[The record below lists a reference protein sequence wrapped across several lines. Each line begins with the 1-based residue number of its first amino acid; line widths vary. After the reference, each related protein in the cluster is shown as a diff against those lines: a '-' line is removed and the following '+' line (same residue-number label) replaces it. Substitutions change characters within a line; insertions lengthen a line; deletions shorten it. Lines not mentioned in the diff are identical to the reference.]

1 VNNISI
7 PGKYFRI
14 IIYSD
19 HFFPS
24 IGGSENYALDLAQ
37 ELTRQ
42 GHFVAVI
49 TAEGTSNQD
58 NFPFKVYRI
67 KRPLS
72 LHNINFNFL
81 EVSGIVK
88 EFRPDVCH
96 ISYQTGGENLLII
109 LLKFLRV
116 PIILTYHADHVVPL
130 GRMIDRIQALTTFR
144 FVNKILVQ
152 TERDYN
158 AFVRMR
164 LKKERLILMRFNG
177 IDTNKYICSKD
188 SKNTSSQIRIVCIAR
203 LDNSHKYKGLEQLI
217 NMISHESSNSGIND
231 FEFVIIGSG
240 NMQNYYMDLSRS
252 KGITNIH
259 FLGHIDDQR
268 LIEELCKSDF
278 LILPSIDK
286 AEGFGRVALE
296 AISTGIPV
304 VVSIYSG
311 ISEIIGKYNAGIIYD
326 PLYENSLDRVR
337 EVYSNLQKYYGYI
350 ENSLTMLQSEGLTL
364 EMSVK
369 RTVSIYKEILRKKR
383 VSRLRNSS

>member
-24 IGGSENYALDLAQ
+24 IGGSENYALDLAH

-81 EVSGIVK
+81 EVPGIVK
-88 EFRPDVCH
+88 KFRPDVFH

-130 GRMIDRIQALTTFR
+130 GRMIDSIQALTTFR
-144 FVNKILVQ
+144 FGNKILVQ

-158 AFVRMR
+158 AFVRMGV
-164 LKKERLILMRFNG
+164 KKERLTLMRFNG
-177 IDTNKYICSKD
+177 IDTNKYICPKD

-203 LDNSHKYKGLEQLI
+203 LDDSHKYKGVEQLI
-217 NMISHESSNSGIND
+217 NMISSAVSKPGIDD
-231 FEFVIIGSG
+231 FEFMVIGSG
-240 NMQNYYMDLSRS
+240 NMKNYYLDLSCS
-252 KGITNIH
+252 LGITNIY
-259 FLGHIDDQR
+259 FLGNVDDQH

-296 AISTGIPV
+296 AISAGIPV
-304 VVSIYSG
+304 VVSIYAG
-311 ISEIIGKYNAGIIYD
+311 ISELIVRYEAGITYN
-326 PLYENSLDRVR
+326 PLTERPERVLEIIR
-337 EVYSNLQKYYGYI
+337 EVYSDQNKYRKYI
-350 ENSLTMLQSEGLTL
+350 ENGVNMLHSEDLTL
-364 EMSVK
+364 GMSVK
-369 RTVSIYKEILRKKR
+369 RTIRIYKEL
-383 VSRLRNSS
+383 L

>member
-24 IGGSENYALDLAQ
+24 IGGSENYALDLAH

-81 EVSGIVK
+81 EVPGIVK
-88 EFRPDVCH
+88 KFRPDVFH

-158 AFVRMR
+158 AFVRMGV
-164 LKKERLILMRFNG
+164 KKERLTLMRFSG
-177 IDTNKYICSKD
+177 IDTNKYICPKD

-203 LDNSHKYKGLEQLI
+203 LDDSHKYKGVEQLI
-217 NMISHESSNSGIND
+217 NMISSAVSKPGIDD
-231 FEFVIIGSG
+231 FEFMVIGSG
-240 NMQNYYMDLSRS
+240 NMKNYYLDLSCS
-252 KGITNIH
+252 LGITNIY
-259 FLGHIDDQR
+259 FLGNVDDQH

-296 AISTGIPV
+296 AISAGIPV
-304 VVSIYSG
+304 VVSIYAG
-311 ISEIIGKYNAGIIYD
+311 ISELIVRYEAGITYN
-326 PLYENSLDRVR
+326 PLTERPERVLEIIR
-337 EVYSNLQKYYGYI
+337 EVYSDQNKYRKYI
-350 ENSLTMLQSEGLTL
+350 ENGVNMLHSEDLTL
-364 EMSVK
+364 GMSVK
-369 RTVSIYKEILRKKR
+369 RTIRIYKEL
-383 VSRLRNSS
+383 L

>member
-1 VNNISI
+1 MVNNISI

-24 IGGSENYALDLAQ
+24 IGGSENYALDLAH

-81 EVSGIVK
+81 EVPGIVK
-88 EFRPDVCH
+88 KFRPDVFH

-158 AFVRMR
+158 AFVRMGV
-164 LKKERLILMRFNG
+164 KKERLTLMRFNG
-177 IDTNKYICSKD
+177 IDTNKYICPKD

-203 LDNSHKYKGLEQLI
+203 LDDSHKYKGVEQLI
-217 NMISHESSNSGIND
+217 NMISSAVSKPGIDD
-231 FEFVIIGSG
+231 FEFMVIGSG
-240 NMQNYYMDLSRS
+240 NMKNYYLDLSCS
-252 KGITNIH
+252 LGITNIY
-259 FLGHIDDQR
+259 FLGNVDDQH

-296 AISTGIPV
+296 AISAGIPV
-304 VVSIYSG
+304 VVSIYAG
-311 ISEIIGKYNAGIIYD
+311 ISELIVRYEAGITYN
-326 PLYENSLDRVR
+326 PLTERPERVLEIIR
-337 EVYSNLQKYYGYI
+337 EVYSDQNKYRKYI
-350 ENSLTMLQSEGLTL
+350 ENGVNMLHSEDLTL
-364 EMSVK
+364 GMSVK
-369 RTVSIYKEILRKKR
+369 RTIRIYKEL
-383 VSRLRNSS
+383 L